1 MVGVSRRPRRLL
13 EGEINV
19 CYATPATPNLAWIV
33 TVTHKDS
40 VCRSA
45 RIKMSQ
51 NPRKRQRTQSR
62 SQSRTVTLM
71 NLPRQVQSRPVRAAS
86 KGELKGVDTDL
97 TSLAGFVTT
106 VNTNDDILVLNLVQ
120 QGTGSFNRV
129 GRKIYLQSVR
139 LNMWMRQ
146 VAQNNL
152 TSVNWARIALV
163 WDRQP
168 TGVLASY
175 DAIFANTDQ
184 TGTDTPTLESSL
196 RYDNTDRFKVL
207 MDRRHEFQPGFL
219 QSMNLTTDSWIL
231 DEFVSLKGLETVYNA
246 TTSPAVIADISSG
259 ALLLVCRAFDAAN
272 SVISCTLGKARLRYT
287 D

>member
-1 MVGVSRRPRRLL
+1 
-13 EGEINV
+13 
-19 CYATPATPNLAWIV
+19 
-33 TVTHKDS
+33 
-40 VCRSA
+40 
-45 RIKMSQ
+45 MSQ

-71 NLPRQVQSRPVRAAS
+71 NLPRQVRSRPVRAAP

-97 TSLAGFVTT
+97 TSLAGFVTDI
-106 VNTNDDILVLNLVQ
+106 NTNNDILVLNLIQ
-120 QGTGSFNRV
+120 QGTGSFNRI
-129 GRKIYLQSVR
+129 GRKIFPQSVR

-146 VAQNNL
+146 VAQTNS

-163 WDRQP
+163 WDKQP
-168 TGVLASY
+168 TGALATY

-184 TGTDTPTLESSL
+184 TGTDTATLESSL

-207 MDRRHEFQPGFL
+207 MDRRHSFQPGFL
-219 QSMNLTTDSWIL
+219 QSMNLTPDSWIL
-231 DEFVSLKGLETVYNA
+231 DEFISLKGLETVYNA
-246 TTSPAVIADISSG
+246 TSSPAVIADISSG
-259 ALLLVCRAFDAAN
+259 ALLLVCRAFDATN